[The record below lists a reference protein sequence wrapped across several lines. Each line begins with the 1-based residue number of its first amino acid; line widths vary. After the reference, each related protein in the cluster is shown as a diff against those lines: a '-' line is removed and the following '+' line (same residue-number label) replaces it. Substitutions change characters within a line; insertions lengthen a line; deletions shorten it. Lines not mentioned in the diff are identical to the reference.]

1 MYVAPKNDLH
11 DLYEIGERCLSW
23 VDIKVP
29 GPRLE
34 QLVAI
39 TLCERS
45 RVFGA
50 GAVLLHGEACLLFTR
65 GPHFVL
71 LSAPFIFIRH
81 TETILA

>member
-1 MYVAPKNDLH
+1 M
-11 DLYEIGERCLSW
+11 
-23 VDIKVP
+23 DIKVP

-45 RVFGA
+45 TVFGA

-71 LSAPFIFIRH
+71 LSAPFIFKDF
-81 TETILA
+81 LAVTLKQFYPKRLQQSLACSF